1 MNRIDII
8 NRIGDNYHI
17 GNTETGEFSY
27 VQALKTVGKDIKDY
41 QKGSTGTN
49 HQFLDIRFEN
59 ERLAILVECKNKFS
73 KWDKTKI
80 QSQLQDYV
88 RYEKAYSDKKIV
100 AILAE
105 TDGDDVW
112 VWYGQS
118 VIIDDEHRVEDEKV
132 LRPFADYENLCFG
145 RVNDKIKV
153 VDSIKTL
160 NEKLHSDGIN
170 EKLRSQFV
178 GTCLLALK
186 NGLVYNDVKET
197 INPLTGKKMSP
208 EKVILK
214 SIKDILEGLLTRGGD
229 LNKAG
234 KIAVLN
240 NKVLGDQDV
249 RDLTYEELKDVLSFI
264 DDNVV
269 PYINDK
275 NTAGQD
281 LLNLF
286 FTTFN
291 KYVAKSDK
299 NQAFTP
305 DHICDFMSKAVGV
318 NKNSRVL
325 DPCCGSGAF
334 LVRAMTDAMDDCDTE
349 EEREEVKKNQIF
361 GIEYEEGAYG
371 LSSTNMLIH
380 GDGNSNVVQDSMFKR
395 AKWIADKNI
404 NVVLM
409 NPPYNATKK
418 CCDPKYTKNWSVNK
432 KEDPSKGLHFVEWV
446 AKQVPSTCKMAV
458 LLPMQA
464 AIGNQGDTE
473 LFKKKMLEKYTLD
486 AVFSLPEDMFYPGA
500 STVAC
505 CMIFDLSQR
514 HERSNRE
521 TFFGY
526 FKDDKFVKRKGL
538 GRVEKTD
545 DEGSS
550 LWTQTEEVWL
560 DLYRNRRELPGF
572 SVKHKVTYEDEWLAE
587 AYMEK
592 DYSGLSIYDFY
603 NTINLFFSYV
613 IAKGSIHNT
622 DKKWMDEYISSLYG
636 EVNNNAKQNKALDLN
651 TGEWKEFRI
660 GSLFDI
666 YPTKAYSGM
675 SYRDLHDGG
684 NIPVIANSALN
695 NGIKGFSTLEPT
707 EKGGIITFSDT
718 TEDNTFFYQPEPFIG
733 FAHVQGMHAISHEWT
748 EKQLLFLVTILTF
761 ANADLF
767 NYGRKMR
774 RDTISDS
781 FIKLPAKKDANG
793 YVIDDNKTFSNDGY
807 IPDWEWMEDYIK
819 SLPNNAKKQGDM

>member
-27 VQALKTVGKDIKDY
+27 VQALKNVGKDIKDY
-41 QKGSTGTN
+41 QKGSTGIN
-49 HQFLDIRFEN
+49 HQYLDIRFEN
-59 ERLAILVECKNKFS
+59 ERLAILVECKNRFS

-88 RYEKAYSDKKIV
+88 RYEKAYSDKKNV

-118 VIIDDEHRVEDEKV
+118 VIIDDEHRIEEEKA
-132 LRPFADYENLCFG
+132 LRPFSEYENLCFG

-186 NGLVYNDVKET
+186 NGLVYKDVKET

-249 RDLTYEELKDVLSFI
+249 RSLTYEELKEILSFI

-291 KYVAKSDK
+291 KYVGKSDK

-395 AKWIADKNI
+395 AKWIEENNI
-404 NVVLM
+404 NIVLM
-409 NPPYNATKK
+409 NPPCNATKK
-418 CCDPKYTKNWSVNK
+418 CCDPQYTKNWNANK
-432 KEDPSKGLHFVEWV
+432 KEDPSKGFHFVEWV
-446 AKQVPSTCKMAV
+446 ARHVSANCKMAV

-464 AIGNQGDTE
+464 AIGNSADIKA
-473 LFKKKMLEKYTLD
+473 FKKKMLEHYTLD
-486 AVFSLPEDMFYPGA
+486 AVFSLPNEMFYPGA
-500 STVAC
+500 SAVAC
-505 CMIFDLSQR
+505 CMIFDLSQK
-514 HERSNRE
+514 HERANKD

-526 FKDDKFVKRKGL
+526 FKDDTFIKRKGL

-545 DEGSS
+545 EEGNS
-550 LWTQTEEVWL
+550 LWVKTKEMWL
-560 DLYRNRRELPGF
+560 DLYKNRREKPGL
-572 SVKHKVTYEDEWLAE
+572 SVMKRVKYSDEWLAE
-587 AYMEK
+587 AYMK
-592 DYSGLSIYDFY
+592 TDYTKLNEQRFQQSINDYLAWL
-603 NTINLFFSYV
+603 I
-613 IAKGSIHNT
+613 
-622 DKKWMDEYISSLYG
+622 
-636 EVNNNAKQNKALDLN
+636 
-651 TGEWKEFRI
+651 KE
-660 GSLFDI
+660 
-666 YPTKAYSGM
+666 
-675 SYRDLHDGG
+675 G
-684 NIPVIANSALN
+684 NVYES
-695 NGIKGFSTLEPT
+695 
-707 EKGGIITFSDT
+707 
-718 TEDNTFFYQPEPFIG
+718 
-733 FAHVQGMHAISHEWT
+733 
-748 EKQLLFLVTILTF
+748 
-761 ANADLF
+761 
-767 NYGRKMR
+767 
-774 RDTISDS
+774 
-781 FIKLPAKKDANG
+781 
-793 YVIDDNKTFSNDGY
+793 
-807 IPDWEWMEDYIK
+807 
-819 SLPNNAKKQGDM
+819 